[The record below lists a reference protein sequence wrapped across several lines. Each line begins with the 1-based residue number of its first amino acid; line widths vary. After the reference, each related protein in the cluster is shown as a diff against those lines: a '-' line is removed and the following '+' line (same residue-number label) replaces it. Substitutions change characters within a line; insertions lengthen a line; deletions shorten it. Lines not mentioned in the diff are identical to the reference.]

1 MTMKMPDLPND
12 IIMEIMKLRKQAMY
26 LDKLEKDQRKHNNNL
41 LQEISFQVEDL
52 QLCIER
58 IYDDCN
64 NYDEDTES
72 YDSDELE
79 AIENTP
85 YSLLLLENINN
96 YNYFE
101 KLYGTKLEED
111 Y

>member
-1 MTMKMPDLPND
+1 MIPDLPND
-12 IIMEIMKLRKQAMY
+12 IIMDIMKLRKQAMY
-26 LDKLEKDQRKHNNNL
+26 LDKLEKDQRKHKNNL
-41 LQEISFQVEDL
+41 LEEMSFQVEDL
-52 QLCIER
+52 QMCIER
-58 IYDDCN
+58 IYDSCD
-64 NYDEDTES
+64 NYNEESES

-96 YNYFE
+96 YNLYE
-101 KLYGTKLEED
+101 KMYCQD